1 VYKQEHSHAGSK
13 IEDQQI
19 VDNIESIYICSA
31 KSIAIYF
38 EKKELLWWLGSCA
51 GPRYNTNPNFPE
63 HNLDQ
68 INYFTRSTRAIEKG
82 M

>member
-1 VYKQEHSHAGSK
+1 VDQTLESRGSLVIGITTAVYKQEHSHAGSQ

-19 VDNIESIYICSA
+19 VDNIERIYICSA

-51 GPRYNTNPNFPE
+51 ECGIHHKPE
-63 HNLDQ
+63 LSR
-68 INYFTRSTRAIEKG
+68 T
-82 M
+82 